1 MGFALRAFPLPMPQE
16 LKSFEAV
23 PLASYAVVLV
33 TFFVGYLLYR
43 RRYYRESVRHR
54 DLFSTMQLYPLVL
67 LLAVPFVAGE
77 SAALLQLTLLPIA
90 FLIARGMGML
100 PQRMAL
106 VLRSILLV
114 LLLSQ
119 YLYAL
124 GFFELFRRVG

>member
-1 MGFALRAFPLPMPQE
+1 MPQE

-77 SAALLQLTLLPIA
+77 SAALLQLTLLPIR
-90 FLIARGMGML
+90 LPHRARDGDAPAAYGARPAL
-100 PQRMAL
+100 HPPRPAPQPVSLCAG
-106 VLRSILLV
+106 VL
-114 LLLSQ
+114 
-119 YLYAL
+119 
-124 GFFELFRRVG
+124 